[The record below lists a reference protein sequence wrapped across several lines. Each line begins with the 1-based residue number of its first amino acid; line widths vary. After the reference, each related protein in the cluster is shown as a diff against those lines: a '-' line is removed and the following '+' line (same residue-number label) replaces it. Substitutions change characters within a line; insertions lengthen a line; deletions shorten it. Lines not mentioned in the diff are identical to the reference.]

1 MERLRNEN
9 HLYLLFTALKRSFD
23 IEDAEDVPPFSP
35 PSSLSAPVTPSP
47 SHSFVNHN
55 NPIESRD
62 KSGVP
67 PSIAFNNNNNNSL
80 VSAAHHSHRSS
91 NPSPI
96 LKARNLSSSLSF
108 NRATMIKPAIH
119 NNGSSVTRASS
130 FQSRLN
136 PNGLLTWSGND
147 SLHSS
152 TSSLEYSRSVGGC
165 LSPSK
170 PGLFPRIF
178 PDHLTQFPQ
187 LPPEKNENFENKLQ
201 PKKFSSFG
209 NVSHSE
215 KDQDSGIR
223 LGISHPSDINHC
235 CITSLDLQIPDEEGG
250 LANMHSCRGGDQMS
264 PNIRHNDANWNGLH
278 INATA
283 YREEGYCGTRNHHQ
297 QKVTQMLKV
306 SHLKVKETPRLNKF
320 PLDLDSLV
328 NSTSAIKV
336 QGQSMSPHQPK
347 PPPMSSVDHLYHPN
361 PPSTSVSSSASLS
374 SLESSSET
382 SFQHSYLSVFP
393 CSLTPSQDSIKG
405 PPPCSPLSTEQ
416 GPQTKISLG
425 YQGVPLISNQS
436 GSYSL
441 QGDKSNLSLGD
452 VDCEASDSVGSILQ
466 RIASFSQ
473 HATPDIIQAGIQ
485 YRLMQSDAELLSPS
499 DTKPRWKQEVKKQ
512 KGMFLQ
518 SSLIYNQHLSPKM
531 TQSMLIT
538 C

>member
-1 MERLRNEN
+1 MVRLRTEN
-9 HLYLLFTALKRSFD
+9 HLYVLFTALKRSFD
-23 IEDAEDVPPFSP
+23 IEDADDGPPFSP
-35 PSSLSAPVTPSP
+35 PSSLSAPVSPSP

-55 NPIESRD
+55 NPIKNGD
-62 KSGVP
+62 KSGMP
-67 PSIAFNNNNNNSL
+67 PSLAFNNNNNSL
-80 VSAAHHSHRSS
+80 VSAAHHSHLSS

-96 LKARNLSSSLSF
+96 LKPRNLSSSLSF

-119 NNGSSVTRASS
+119 NNGSSVIRASS

-147 SLHSS
+147 NDSLHSS
-152 TSSLEYSRSVGGC
+152 TSSLEYSGSVRGC

-178 PDHLTQFPQ
+178 PEEEYHLPQFPQ

-223 LGISHPSDINHC
+223 LGVSHPSGINHC

-250 LANMHSCRGGDQMS
+250 LANMHRGRGGDQMS
-264 PNIRHNDANWNGLH
+264 PDIRHNNANWNGRH
-278 INATA
+278 VNATA
-283 YREEGYCGTRNHHQ
+283 YGEEGYCGTRNHHQ

-347 PPPMSSVDHLYHPN
+347 PPPMSSIDHLYHPN

-374 SLESSSET
+374 SLESSSDM

-393 CSLTPSQDSIKG
+393 CSLTPTQDTIKG
-405 PPPCSPLSTEQ
+405 PPACSPLSTEQ

-425 YQGVPLISNQS
+425 YQGVPLVSNQS

-452 VDCEASDSVGSILQ
+452 VENEASDSVDSILQ

-473 HATPDIIQAGIQ
+473 QATPDIIQAGIH
-485 YRLMQSDAELLSPS
+485 YKLMQSDAGLLSPS
-499 DTKPRWKQEVKKQ
+499 DTKPRRKQEVKKQ
-512 KGMFLQ
+512 KGMFF
-518 SSLIYNQHLSPKM
+518 YSPF
-531 TQSMLIT
+531 
-538 C
+538 